1 MSLDQYN
8 SLMSG
13 MLNQRYALTKLRAE
27 IEDREGRVCWEC
39 RRFGY
44 LAHNCRNRK
53 KKTKGKLISWN
64 KFKMIASRVIQY
76 RVKEEITVRRQEMVE
91 EGVQYFRCWR
101 VGHYKWEYPNIE
113 VARKKRREK
122 EVAYV
127 ARLQKT
133 Q

>member
-1 MSLDQYN
+1 
-8 SLMSG
+8 
-13 MLNQRYALTKLRAE
+13 
-27 IEDREGRVCWEC
+27 
-39 RRFGY
+39 
-44 LAHNCRNRK
+44 
-53 KKTKGKLISWN
+53 
-64 KFKMIASRVIQY
+64 MIASRVIQY

-133 Q
+133 QQKRRPACSTWEKVQKYYEKWNIPPEDALLLEQKQIL

>member
-53 KKTKGKLISWN
+53 KKTKGKLIFWN
-64 KFKMIASRVIQY
+64 KFKMIASRVI
-76 RVKEEITVRRQEMVE
+76 
-91 EGVQYFRCWR
+91 
-101 VGHYKWEYPNIE
+101 
-113 VARKKRREK
+113 
-122 EVAYV
+122 
-127 ARLQKT
+127 
-133 Q
+133 